1 MVKINDTGGRV
12 DNKNENKYK
21 RTLNGSKRQH
31 ELDRIEREN
40 IAVLRRLALREPEY
54 DHQLQEQDWI
64 YNDQLSMG
72 IARYP
77 RRWWEYPKT
86 AATDYNRPNTESAS
100 SLSKMSIAIKHRQLK

>member
-40 IAVLRRLALREPEY
+40 IAVLRRLGRIKNHKKVLIP
-54 DHQLQEQDWI
+54 
-64 YNDQLSMG
+64 
-72 IARYP
+72 
-77 RRWWEYPKT
+77 
-86 AATDYNRPNTESAS
+86 AS
-100 SLSKMSIAIKHRQLK
+100 

>member
-40 IAVLRRLALREPEY
+40 IAVLRRLGKIKNHEKVLIP
-54 DHQLQEQDWI
+54 
-64 YNDQLSMG
+64 
-72 IARYP
+72 
-77 RRWWEYPKT
+77 
-86 AATDYNRPNTESAS
+86 AS
-100 SLSKMSIAIKHRQLK
+100 KD